1 MLYRLRTPLKNE
13 SGFTLIELLVVILII
28 GILAAIALPAFL
40 NQKSK
45 AIDSAAKVQVRDA
58 ATAAETIGAE
68 GSASYANVSVA
79 NLQAVEPT
87 LKDTSQATLT
97 VAEEKSAGKG
107 YKVTSTAKSAATYTI
122 ERLENGEI
130 KRTCTPPSG
139 TNLGGCPAS
148 DTW

>member
-1 MLYRLRTPLKNE
+1 MLGRSHRCVRDE
-13 SGFTLIELLVVILII
+13 GGFTLIELLVVILII

-58 ATAAETIGAE
+58 ATAAETLGAE
-68 GSASYANVSVA
+68 GNANYANVSIT
-79 NLQAVEPT
+79 NLQSIEPT
-87 LKDTSQATLT
+87 LKDTSQSTLT
-97 VAEEKSAGKG
+97 AAEEKSTGKG
-107 YKVTSTAKSAATYTI
+107 YKVTSTSKSQATFTI

-130 KRTCTPPSG
+130 KRTCTPPSA